1 MNELILKR
9 SIMLDSGEI
18 IPAGSVLKNY
28 GEFTPKSISPSLI
41 ASGQVHF
48 RGKNKEAFKKA
59 GDKNTVYFFRIPRE
73 CIDETTLSAALKML
87 WIEGSD
93 EISPFFC
100 SIKARGSLEERKIEE
115 CLVYDDSGWLNYYD
129 KKLNPIDVI
138 AISSVGE
145 LLVGS
150 YRNLSNLKSVQY
162 LDFRCSTET
171 CITYYYPCTSNIK
184 SDCIRNKKFYVEQP
198 SYKTEKRFDELDQ
211 EFVDCYIRDSVYK
224 FSRRLYVIA
233 KGDNE
238 WYENFISA
246 HAWLSDGNYTPV
258 ENDSHIFVKSVEGL
272 TVLHKSTNPYLFFQ
286 SPKSLMVLI
295 KENSAYY

>member
-9 SIMLDSGEI
+9 AIMLDSGEI

-28 GEFTPKSISPSLI
+28 GNFTPKSITPSMI
-41 ASGQVHF
+41 SSGQIHF

-115 CLVYDDSGWLNYYD
+115 CLVYDDYGRLNYYD

-150 YRNLSNLKSVQY
+150 YRNLSNLKCVQY
-162 LDFRCSTET
+162 LHFRCSTET
-171 CITYYYPCTSNIK
+171 CITYYYPCTSNVK
-184 SDCIRNKKFYVEQP
+184 SDCIWNKKFYVEQP

-211 EFVDCYIRDSVYK
+211 EFVDCYIRDNGYK

-295 KENSAYY
+295 KENSVYY